1 MRESRIARTAISQHL
16 VACPRPHGAC
26 TVVGAGSVWEIDEN
40 LETMRMILKEDEQSK
55 EQRFRDLR
63 ELKVVR
69 EEKQISDEEF
79 VLLSGVRKIFQ
90 DWMNCGLTSSD

>member
-1 MRESRIARTAISQHL
+1 
-16 VACPRPHGAC
+16 
-26 TVVGAGSVWEIDEN
+26 VWEIDEN

-90 DWMNCGLTSSD
+90 DWMNYGLTSSD